1 MYNIAP
7 CINFRYEK
15 HMVSTAKIFSHPNDK
30 KLRARVKLFGNLL
43 GNVIKKLAGVHVYDA
58 VEKLRKGY
66 ISLRKI
72 DNPKKRA
79 QLMKFIE
86 SLDADTLTQVVRAFS
101 IYFSLINIA
110 EEDYQHLQRRE
121 QIFNG
126 KSLWLGSFDDT
137 LEQFRLDGMDASHVQ
152 DLLDQLAYI
161 PVFTAHPTESKRRSV
176 MNALRRIFLLNDKL
190 NDSRIGKIQRK
201 ELSDELETEIQQLWR
216 TNEVREHKPQ
226 VRDEIKNGM
235 YYFRTSLF
243 NAVPQLYRNLERK
256 INKHYPNNSI
266 TVPSFLRFGS
276 WIGGDR
282 DGNPFVKPDTTAMAL
297 RMQTQVI
304 LQEYIYRVVEVNKQL
319 THSVDLCTPT
329 RSFMDSLEA
338 DENIRFEVYA
348 ASPNAFSNAP
358 YRRKLSFMHYR
369 LQQNLAQVNA
379 RLAGQNLAESKTDFA
394 QAYPSEKE
402 FINDL
407 MLIRNSLISHNDENI
422 ANGDLKDLIRV
433 AETFGF
439 FLLKL
444 DIRQE
449 STRHSDAVADIIK
462 QIAKA
467 PDYNELDETA
477 RQKLLSKYI
486 ENPPVFT
493 LDKKQLDELNRETLD
508 VFELIA
514 NMRSEISPRAFGN
527 YVISMT
533 HAASHVLE
541 VMWLA
546 TLTGLS
552 GEDDNGETFCNIHI
566 SPLFETIEDLEHI
579 ESVLKTLFE
588 NPVYSKLLKA
598 SGNLQEAMLGYSDSC
613 KDGGIMASSWN
624 LYDAQQ
630 KVIRLTDAFDI
641 DCRLFHGR
649 GGTIGR
655 GGGPTHD
662 AILSQPE
669 GTVHGQIKFTEQGE
683 VLSYKYSNQET
694 AIYELTMGVS
704 GLMKA
709 SRSIVTEKA
718 EPAQSNYLQTMQ
730 QLTKVGEDSYRDLT
744 DRTEGFLDYFYE
756 TTPVTEIGLM
766 NIGSRPSHR
775 KANRSKTS
783 IRAIPWVFGWAQSR
797 TTLPAWYGIGSAL
810 TQFIDGKEENLQLL
824 QEMNA
829 NWPYFK
835 AMLNNTQMALLK
847 ADMSTAREYSE
858 LCEDKDTEQRVSKKI
873 FDEYKRTVEN
883 ILTITGNPQLLAD
896 SPTLA
901 LSLQRRDP
909 YLDPLSHIQILMLK
923 RYRNEQA
930 TENEQDTWINPLLRT
945 ISAVAAGMRNTG

>member
-1 MYNIAP
+1 
-7 CINFRYEK
+7 
-15 HMVSTAKIFSHPNDK
+15 MVSTAQKSTLPNDK

-43 GNVIKKLAGVHVYDA
+43 GNVIKNLAGAHVYDA

-66 ISLRKI
+66 ISLRKA

-79 QLMKFIE
+79 QLMAFIE
-86 SLDADTLTQVVRAFS
+86 TLDADTLTQVVRAFS
-101 IYFSLINIA
+101 LYFSLINIA
-110 EEDYQHLQRRE
+110 EEDYQHLHRRE
-121 QIFNG
+121 QVFNG
-126 KSLWLGSFDDT
+126 KSLWQGSFDNT
-137 LEQFRLDGMDASHVQ
+137 LEQFRLDGIDAAQIQ
-152 DLLDQLAYI
+152 DLLDELAYI

-190 NDSRIGKIQRK
+190 NDVRIGKIQRA
-201 ELSDELETEIQQLWR
+201 ELTEEMETEIQQLWR

-243 NAVPQLYRNLERK
+243 NAVPHIYRNLERK
-256 INKHYPNNSI
+256 INKHYPDNSI

-319 THSVDLCTPT
+319 THSIDLCTPT
-329 RSFMDSLEA
+329 KSFMDSLDA
-338 DENIRFEVYA
+338 DEHIRFEVYA

-369 LQQNLAQVNA
+369 LQQNLAQINA
-379 RLAGQNLAESKTDFA
+379 RLAGESADGFD
-394 QAYPSEKE
+394 QAYPTEKE
-402 FINDL
+402 FIADL
-407 MLIRNSLISHNDENI
+407 QLIRSSLISHGDENI
-422 ANGDLKDLIRV
+422 ANGDLKDCIRV

-462 QIAKA
+462 QISGA
-467 PDYNELDETA
+467 PDYATLDEIQ
-477 RQKLLSKYI
+477 RQKLLSEYI
-486 ENPPVFT
+486 DNPPE
-493 LDKKQLDELNRETLD
+493 LDIDKKQLDELNQETLN

-514 NMRSEISPRAFGN
+514 NMRSEISPNSFGE

-541 VMWLA
+541 VMLLA
-546 TLTGLS
+546 TFAGLS
-552 GEDDNGETFCNIHI
+552 GKDEKGEWFCQIKI

-579 ESVLKTLFE
+579 EEVLKALFE
-588 NPVYSKLLKA
+588 NPVYKDLLKV
-598 SGNLQEAMLGYSDSC
+598 SGNLQEVMLGYSDSC

-630 KVIRLTDAFDI
+630 KVIKLTDAFDI

-662 AILSQPE
+662 SILSQPE

-709 SRSIVTEKA
+709 STSIVTGNS
-718 EPAQSNYLQTMQ
+718 EPAKSEYLQTMQ
-730 QLTKVGEDSYRDLT
+730 ALTKDGEDTYRDLT
-744 DRTEGFLDYFYE
+744 DHTEGFLDYFYE

-775 KANRSKTS
+775 KANRSKAS

-797 TTLPAWYGIGSAL
+797 TTLPAWYGIGTAL
-810 TQFIDGKEENLQLL
+810 NNFIDGKEENLKLL
-824 QEMNA
+824 QDMNA

-847 ADMSTAREYSE
+847 ADMSTAKEYSE
-858 LCEDKDTEQRVSKKI
+858 LCEDKDVELRVSTKI
-873 FDEYKRTVEN
+873 FDEHKRTVDN
-883 ILTITGNPQLLAD
+883 ILAITCNEQLLSD
-896 SPTLA
+896 TPGLA

-923 RYRNEQA
+923 RYRDEQA

>member
-1 MYNIAP
+1 MG
-7 CINFRYEK
+7 
-15 HMVSTAKIFSHPNDK
+15 STTKKQTKPNDK

-43 GNVIKKLAGVHVYDA
+43 GNVIRKLAGAHVYDA

-66 ISLRKI
+66 ISLRKT

-110 EEDYQHLQRRE
+110 EEDYQHQQRRE
-121 QIFNG
+121 RIFNG
-126 KSLWLGSFDDT
+126 KSLWLGSFDHT
-137 LEQFRLDGMDASHVQ
+137 LEQLRMDGMDASQVQ

-161 PVFTAHPTESKRRSV
+161 PVFTAHPTESKRRSI

-190 NDSRIGKIQRK
+190 NDSRIGKIQRD
-201 ELSDELETEIQQLWR
+201 ELTADLETEVQQLWR

-226 VRDEIKNGM
+226 VRDEIKNGL

-243 NAVPQLYRNLERK
+243 NAVPQIYRNLERK
-256 INKHYPNNSI
+256 LAKHYPDSKI

-282 DGNPFVKPDTTAMAL
+282 DGNPFVKPETTAMAL

-319 THSVDLCTPT
+319 THSIELCTPT
-329 RSFMDSLEA
+329 KSFMDSLEA

-348 ASPNAFSNAP
+348 ASPNAFNNAP

-369 LQQNLAQVNA
+369 LQQNLALVNA
-379 RLAGQNLAESKTDFA
+379 RLAGKNSEDLAGTCPH
-394 QAYPSEKE
+394 AYPSERE
-402 FINDL
+402 FIRDL
-407 MLIRNSLISHNDENI
+407 QLIRSSLISHHDENI
-422 ANGDLKDLIRV
+422 ANGDLQDLIRV

-449 STRHSDAVADIIK
+449 STCHSDTVADIIK
-462 QIAKA
+462 QIPGA
-467 PDYNELDETA
+467 PDYNELNEEQ
-477 RQKLLSKYI
+477 RQQLLSDYI
-486 ENPPVFT
+486 DTPPELT
-493 LDKKQLDELNRETLD
+493 LDKQQLAEFNRETLE
-508 VFELIA
+508 VFELMA

-546 TLTGLS
+546 NIAGLN
-552 GEDDNGETFCNIHI
+552 GKDENNEDYCQIRI

-579 ESVLKTLFE
+579 EHVLKNLFE
-588 NPVYSKLLKA
+588 NPVYNRLLKA

-630 KVIRLTDAFDI
+630 KVIRLTDQFDI

-694 AIYELTMGVS
+694 AIYELTMGLS

-709 SRSIVTEKA
+709 SQSIVAGKA
-718 EPAQSNYLQTMQ
+718 KGARKQYLQTMQ
-730 QLTKVGEDSYRDLT
+730 KLTRVGENSYRDLT
-744 DRTEGFLDYFYE
+744 DRTDGFLDYFYE

-775 KANRSKTS
+775 KANRSKSS

-797 TTLPAWYGIGSAL
+797 TTLPAWYGIGTAL
-810 TQFIDGKEENLQLL
+810 SSFIDGKDENLKLL
-824 QEMNA
+824 QEMNQ
-829 NWPYFK
+829 NWPYFR

-847 ADMSTAREYSE
+847 ADMSTAKEYSD
-858 LCEDKDTEQRVSKKI
+858 LCEDPDTKQRVFAKI
-873 FDEYKRTVEN
+873 FEEHTRTVDN
-883 ILTITGNPQLLAD
+883 ILAITLNDQLLSD

-901 LSLQRRDP
+901 ISLSRRDP

-923 RYRNEQA
+923 RFRDEQA
-930 TENEQDTWINPLLRT
+930 TENEQNTWLNPLLRS

>member
-1 MYNIAP
+1 MGKTVKKP
-7 CINFRYEK
+7 
-15 HMVSTAKIFSHPNDK
+15 AKSKDKKPANDK

-43 GNVIKKLAGVHVYDA
+43 GNVIKKLAGSHVYDA

-66 ISLRKI
+66 ISLRKE

-86 SLDADTLTQVVRAFS
+86 TLDPDTLTQVVRAFS

-110 EEDYQHLQRRE
+110 EEDNQHLERRE
-121 QIFNG
+121 QVSNS
-126 KSLWLGSFDDT
+126 KSLWTGSFDRT
-137 LEQFRLDGMDASHVQ
+137 IEQFRIDGFDATQIQ
-152 DLLDQLAYI
+152 DLLDQMAYI

-190 NDSRIGKIQRK
+190 NEARLSKIERE
-201 ELSDELETEIQQLWR
+201 ELTADMETEVQQLWR

-226 VRDEIKNGM
+226 VRDEIKNGL

-243 NAVPQLYRNLERK
+243 NAVPHIYRNMERK
-256 INKHYPNNSI
+256 ISKHYPDSNI

-282 DGNPFVKPDTTAMAL
+282 DGNPFVKPETTAMSL
-297 RMQTQVI
+297 RMSTQVI
-304 LQEYIYRVVEVNKQL
+304 LQEYIYRVVELNKQL
-319 THSVDLCTPT
+319 THSIELCTPT
-329 RSFMDSLEA
+329 KSFMDSLEA
-338 DENIRFEVYA
+338 DENIRFEVYS

-369 LQQNLAQVNA
+369 LQHNLKQVNA
-379 RLAGQNLAESKTDFA
+379 RLTGESDEGFD
-394 QAYPSEKE
+394 QAYPSEQE
-402 FINDL
+402 FLNDL
-407 MLIRNSLISHNDENI
+407 QLIRSSLISHNDENI
-422 ANGDLKDLIRV
+422 ANGDLKDLIRSV
-433 AETFGF
+433 ETFGF

-449 STRHSDAVADIIK
+449 STRHSDTVADIIK
-462 QIAKA
+462 QIPGA
-467 PDYNELDETA
+467 PDYNELNEEQ
-477 RQKLLSKYI
+477 RQQLLSDYI
-486 ENPPVFT
+486 ENQPALT
-493 LDKKQLDELNRETLD
+493 LDKKQMHEDNRETLE
-508 VFELIA
+508 VFELVYQ
-514 NMRSEISPRAFGN
+514 MRQEISPRAFGN

-533 HAASHVLE
+533 HAASHVME

-546 TLTGLS
+546 HLAGLA
-552 GEDDNGETFCNIHI
+552 GKDENGETFCKIRI

-579 ESVLKTLFE
+579 EYVLRALFK
-588 NPVYSKLLKA
+588 NPVYSNLLKA

-630 KVIRLTDAFDI
+630 KVIRLTTEFNI

-662 AILSQPE
+662 AIMSQPE

-704 GLMKA
+704 GLMTA
-709 SRSIVTEKA
+709 SRSIVEGKTPVAKEDF
-718 EPAQSNYLQTMQ
+718 LQTMQ
-730 QLTKVGEDSYRDLT
+730 ALTKDGEKTYRDLT
-744 DRTEGFLDYFYE
+744 DNTEGFLDYFYE

-775 KANRSKTS
+775 KANRSKAS

-797 TTLPAWYGIGSAL
+797 TTLPAWYGIGTAL
-810 TQFIDGKEENLQLL
+810 ANFIEASEGNLKVL
-824 QEMNA
+824 QDMNA

-835 AMLNNTQMALLK
+835 AMISNTQMALLK
-847 ADMSTAREYSE
+847 SDMSTAKEYSE
-858 LCEDKDTEQRVSKKI
+858 LCEDKTMEKLIFDKI
-873 FDEYKRTVEN
+873 FTEHERTVDN
-883 ILTITGNPQLLAD
+883 IKAITCSEEILAD
-896 SPTLA
+896 SPSLA
-901 LSLQRRDP
+901 LSLKRRDP

-923 RYRNEQA
+923 RFRDEQA
-930 TENEQDTWINPLLRT
+930 TESEQDTWLNPLLRT

>member
-1 MYNIAP
+1 M
-7 CINFRYEK
+7 
-15 HMVSTAKIFSHPNDK
+15 AKPTPPNDK

-43 GNVIKKLAGVHVYDA
+43 GNVIKNLAGTHVYDA

-79 QLMKFIE
+79 QLMAFIE
-86 SLDADTLTQVVRAFS
+86 TLDADTLTQVVRAFS
-101 IYFSLINIA
+101 LYFSLINIA
-110 EEDYQHLQRRE
+110 EEDYQHQQRRE
-121 QIFNG
+121 QVYSG
-126 KSLWLGSFDDT
+126 KSLWLGSFDHT
-137 LEQFRLDGMDASHVQ
+137 LEQFRLEGMDASQVQ

-176 MNALRRIFLLNDKL
+176 MNALRRIFVLNDKL
-190 NDSRIGKIQRK
+190 NDTRTGKIQHD
-201 ELSDELETEIQQLWR
+201 ELVEALETEIQQLWR

-243 NAVPQLYRNLERK
+243 HAVPDIYRNLERK
-256 INKHYPNNSI
+256 LNKHYPGEGI
-266 TVPSFLRFGS
+266 TVPSFLSFGS

-319 THSVDLCTPT
+319 THSNDLCSPT
-329 RSFMDSLEA
+329 KSFIDSLEI

-369 LQQNLAQVNA
+369 LQQNLSQVNA
-379 RLAGQNLAESKTDFA
+379 RLAGKDTNKYPH
-394 QAYPSEKE
+394 AYPSEKE
-402 FINDL
+402 FIADL
-407 MLIRNSLISHNDENI
+407 HLIRSSLISHGDENI
-422 ANGDLKDLIRV
+422 ANGDLKNLIRI

-439 FLLKL
+439 FLLRL

-449 STRHSDAVADIIK
+449 STRHSGAVADIIK
-462 QIAKA
+462 QIPKA
-467 PDYNELDETA
+467 PDYHALSEEE
-477 RQKLLSKYI
+477 RQALLSEYI
-486 ENPPVFT
+486 ENPPE
-493 LDKKQLDELNRETLD
+493 LSIDQKQLDEDNRETLN

-514 NMRSEISPRAFGN
+514 NMHNEISPRAFGN
-527 YVISMT
+527 YTISMT

-541 VMWLA
+541 VMWLGA
-546 TLTGLS
+546 LAGLTGKD
-552 GEDDNGETFCNIHI
+552 ENGEVFCKINI

-579 ESVLKTLFE
+579 EDVLKTLFE
-588 NPVYSKLLKA
+588 NKTYNTRLKA

-630 KVIRLTDAFDI
+630 KVIRLTGAFDI

-683 VLSYKYSNQET
+683 VLSYKYSNHET
-694 AIYELTMGVS
+694 AVYELTMGVS

-709 SRSIVTEKA
+709 SKSIVTEKA
-718 EPAQSNYLQTMQ
+718 KPAKANFLQTMQ
-730 QLTKVGEDSYRDLT
+730 ALTKDGEDTYRDLT
-744 DRTEGFLDYFYE
+744 DRTAGFLDYFYE
-756 TTPVTEIGLM
+756 TTPVTEIGMM

-775 KANRSKTS
+775 KANRSKSS

-797 TTLPAWYGIGSAL
+797 TTLPAWYGIGTAL
-810 TQFIDGKEENLQLL
+810 DNFINDKAENLKLL

-829 NWPYFK
+829 NWPYFN

-847 ADMSTAREYSE
+847 ADMSTAKEYSE
-858 LCEDKDTEQRVSKKI
+858 LCEDKDTEQRVFKKI
-873 FDEYKRTVEN
+873 FDEHKRTVDN
-883 ILTITGNPQLLAD
+883 ILSITNNKNLLSD
-896 SPTLA
+896 TPTLA

-909 YLDPLSHIQILMLK
+909 YLDPLSHIQILMLT
-923 RYRNEQA
+923 RYRDEQA
-930 TENEQDTWINPLLRT
+930 TENEQNTWINPLLRT

>member
-1 MYNIAP
+1 MGS
-7 CINFRYEK
+7 
-15 HMVSTAKIFSHPNDK
+15 STKKPSSSSDK
-30 KLRARVKLFGNLL
+30 KLRRRVKLFGNLL
-43 GNVIKKLAGVHVYDA
+43 GNVIKKLAGTHVYDA

-66 ISLRKI
+66 ISLRKT

-79 QLMKFIE
+79 QLMAFIE
-86 SLDADTLTQVVRAFS
+86 SLDPDTLTQVVRAFS

-126 KSLWLGSFDDT
+126 KSLWLGSFDHT
-137 LEQFRLDGMDASHVQ
+137 LEQYRLDGVDAMQ
-152 DLLDQLAYI
+152 IQELLDHLAYI

-176 MNALRRIFLLNDKL
+176 MNALRRIFLLNDRL
-190 NDSRIGKIQRK
+190 NDNRIGKIQQE
-201 ELSDELETEIQQLWR
+201 ELTDELETEIQQLWR

-243 NAVPQLYRNLERK
+243 NAVPHIYRNLERK
-256 INKHYPNNSI
+256 INKHYPDSSI
-266 TVPSFLRFGS
+266 TVPSFLSFGS

-282 DGNPFVKPDTTAMAL
+282 DGNPFVTPDTTAMAL
-297 RMQTQVI
+297 RMQTEVI
-304 LQEYIYRVVEVNKQL
+304 LQEYIYRVIELNKQL
-319 THSVDLCTPT
+319 THSIELCNPT
-329 RSFMDSLEA
+329 KSFMDSLEK

-348 ASPNAFSNAP
+348 ASPNAFTNAP

-369 LQQNLAQVNA
+369 LQQNLSLVRA
-379 RLAGQNLAESKTDFA
+379 RLTGKTDA
-394 QAYPSEKE
+394 NYPHAYPSEHE
-402 FINDL
+402 FLNDL
-407 MLIRNSLISHNDENI
+407 QLIRTSLISHNDENI

-449 STRHSDAVADIIK
+449 STRHTDAVAEIIK
-462 QIAKA
+462 QIDKA
-467 PDYNELDETA
+467 PDYNSLDEEQ
-477 RQKLLSKYI
+477 RQQLLSDYL
-486 ENPPVFT
+486 ENPPEFT
-493 LDKKQLDELNRETLD
+493 LDKKQLDDLNRETVT
-508 VFELIA
+508 VFEL
-514 NMRSEISPRAFGN
+514 MTQMSEEISPRAFGN

-546 TLTGLS
+546 SLANLAGKD
-552 GEDDNGETFCNIHI
+552 ENGEAFCNIRI

-579 ESVLKTLFE
+579 ETVLRALFE
-588 NPVYSKLLKA
+588 NPVYSSLLKA

-630 KVIRLTDAFDI
+630 KVIRLTEQFGI

-704 GLMKA
+704 GLLKA
-709 SRSIVTEKA
+709 SRSVIVDKKTTAKPE
-718 EPAQSNYLQTMQ
+718 YLQMMQ
-730 QLTKVGEDSYRDLT
+730 KLTEVGETAYRELT
-744 DRTEGFLDYFYE
+744 DNTEGFLDYFYE

-775 KANRSKTS
+775 KANRSKAS

-810 TQFIDGKEENLQLL
+810 ESFIDGKEENLKLL

-829 NWPYFK
+829 SWPYFK

-847 ADMSTAREYSE
+847 ADMSTAKEYSD
-858 LCEDKDTEQRVSKKI
+858 LCEDKDTEQRVFSMI
-873 FDEYKRTVEN
+873 YNEHERTVKN
-883 ILTITGNPQLLAD
+883 ILAITCQDEVLAD
-896 SPTLA
+896 TPSLA
-901 LSLQRRDP
+901 ISLKRRDP

-923 RYRNEQA
+923 RFRDEQA
-930 TENEQDTWINPLLRT
+930 TEQEQSVWLNPLLRT

>member
-1 MYNIAP
+1 
-7 CINFRYEK
+7 
-15 HMVSTAKIFSHPNDK
+15 MVSTAKKSTIVNDK

-43 GNVIKKLAGVHVYDA
+43 GNVIKNLAGTHVYDA

-66 ISLRKI
+66 ISLRKT

-79 QLMKFIE
+79 QLMAFIE
-86 SLDADTLTQVVRAFS
+86 TLDADTLTQVVRAFS

-110 EEDYQHLQRRE
+110 EEDYQHLHRRE
-121 QIFNG
+121 QVFNG
-126 KSLWLGSFDDT
+126 KSLWQGSFDNT
-137 LEQFRLDGMDASHVQ
+137 LEQFRLDGLDASQVQ
-152 DLLDQLAYI
+152 DLLDELAYI
-161 PVFTAHPTESKRRSV
+161 PVFTAHPTESKRRSI

-190 NDSRIGKIQRK
+190 NDTRVGKLQRE
-201 ELSDELETEIQQLWR
+201 ELTEDLETEIQQLWR

-243 NAVPQLYRNLERK
+243 NAVPHIYRNLERK
-256 INKHYPNNSI
+256 INKHYPDNSI

-319 THSVDLCTPT
+319 THSIDLCTPT
-329 RSFMDSLEA
+329 KSFLDSLEA

-369 LQQNLAQVNA
+369 LQQNLAKINA
-379 RLAGQNLAESKTDFA
+379 SLAGESTDGFA
-394 QAYPSEKE
+394 QAYSSEKE
-402 FINDL
+402 FITDL
-407 MLIRNSLISHNDENI
+407 QLIRSSLISHGDENI
-422 ANGDLKDLIRV
+422 ANGDLKDCIRV

-449 STRHSDAVADIIK
+449 STRHSDAVADILK
-462 QIAKA
+462 QIPDV
-467 PDYNELDETA
+467 PDYTSLDEVQ
-477 RQKLLSKYI
+477 RQKLLSDLI
-486 ENPPVFT
+486 DNPPS
-493 LDKKQLDELNRETLD
+493 LDINKKQLDELNLETLN

-514 NMRSEISPRAFGN
+514 NMRSEISPNAFGE

-541 VMWLA
+541 VMFLA
-546 TLTGLS
+546 TLAGLTGKDDS
-552 GEDDNGETFCNIHI
+552 GERFCQINI

-579 ESVLKTLFE
+579 EEVLKALFE
-588 NPVYSKLLKA
+588 NPVYKDLLKV
-598 SGNLQEAMLGYSDSC
+598 SGNLQEVMLGYSDSC
-613 KDGGIMASSWN
+613 KDGGIMASSWS

-630 KVIRLTDAFDI
+630 KVIKLTDAFDI

-662 AILSQPE
+662 SILSQPE

-709 SRSIVTEKA
+709 SKSVVTEKA
-718 EPAQSNYLQTMQ
+718 KPAKSEFLQTMQ
-730 QLTKVGEDSYRDLT
+730 ALTKDGEDTYRDLT

-775 KANRSKTS
+775 KANRSKAS

-797 TTLPAWYGIGSAL
+797 TTLPAWYGIGTAL
-810 TQFIDGKEENLQLL
+810 NNFIDGKEENLKLL
-824 QEMNA
+824 QDMNA

-835 AMLNNTQMALLK
+835 AMINNTQMALLK
-847 ADMSTAREYSE
+847 ADMSTAKEYSE
-858 LCEDKDTEQRVSKKI
+858 LCEDKDVEQRVSKKI
-873 FDEYKRTVEN
+873 FDEHKRTVEN
-883 ILTITGNPQLLAD
+883 ILAITCNEQLLSD
-896 SPTLA
+896 TPGLA
-901 LSLQRRDP
+901 LSLKRRDP

-923 RYRNEQA
+923 RYRDEQA

>member
-1 MYNIAP
+1 
-7 CINFRYEK
+7 
-15 HMVSTAKIFSHPNDK
+15 MVSTANMSTDSKNKKLRTRANDK

-43 GNVIKKLAGVHVYDA
+43 GNVIKNLAGTHVYDA

-66 ISLRKI
+66 ISLRKT

-79 QLMKFIE
+79 QLMAFIE
-86 SLDADTLTQVVRAFS
+86 TLDADTLTQVVRAFS

-110 EEDYQHLQRRE
+110 EEDYQHLLRRE

-126 KSLWLGSFDDT
+126 KSLWQGSFDNT
-137 LEQFRLDGMDASHVQ
+137 LEQFRLDGMDATQVQ

-190 NDSRIGKIQRK
+190 NDIRVGKIQRA
-201 ELSDELETEIQQLWR
+201 ELTVEMETEIQQLWR

-243 NAVPQLYRNLERK
+243 NAVPHIYRNLERK
-256 INKHYPNNSI
+256 INKHYPDSGI

-319 THSVDLCTPT
+319 THSIDLCSPT
-329 RSFMDSLEA
+329 KSFMDSLEK

-369 LQQNLAQVNA
+369 LQQNLAQVNV
-379 RLAGQNLAESKTDFA
+379 RLAGESANGFD

-402 FINDL
+402 FIADL
-407 MLIRNSLISHNDENI
+407 QLIRSSLISHNDENI

-449 STRHSDAVADIIK
+449 STRHSDAVADIVK
-462 QIAKA
+462 QIPSA
-467 PDYNELDETA
+467 PDYNELSEEQ
-477 RQKLLSKYI
+477 RQKLLSEYI
-486 ENPPVFT
+486 ENPPALS
-493 LDKKQLDELNRETLD
+493 LDKKQMDELNRETLD

-514 NMRSEISPRAFGN
+514 NMQSEISPNAFGN

-541 VMWLA
+541 VMWLGTLA
-546 TLTGLS
+546 GLTGK
-552 GEDDNGETFCNIHI
+552 DKNGDSFCQISI

-579 ESVLKTLFE
+579 EDVLKTLFE
-588 NPVYSKLLKA
+588 NPVYNNLLKI

-709 SRSIVTEKA
+709 SKSIVNEKA
-718 EPAQSNYLQTMQ
+718 KPAKSEYLQTMQ
-730 QLTKVGEDSYRDLT
+730 ALTKDGEDTYRDLT

-775 KANRSKTS
+775 KANRSKAS

-797 TTLPAWYGIGSAL
+797 TTLPAWYGIGTAL
-810 TQFIDGKEENLQLL
+810 ANFIDGKDENLKLL

-847 ADMSTAREYSE
+847 ADMCTAKEYSE
-858 LCEDKDTEQRVSKKI
+858 LCEDNDVEQRVFTKI
-873 FDEYKRTVEN
+873 FDEHKRTVDN
-883 ILTITGNPQLLAD
+883 ILAITSNEQLLSD
-896 SPTLA
+896 SPSLA

-923 RYRNEQA
+923 RYRDEQA
-930 TENEQDTWINPLLRT
+930 TENEQNTWINPLLRT
-945 ISAVAAGMRNTG
+945 INAVAAGMRNTG